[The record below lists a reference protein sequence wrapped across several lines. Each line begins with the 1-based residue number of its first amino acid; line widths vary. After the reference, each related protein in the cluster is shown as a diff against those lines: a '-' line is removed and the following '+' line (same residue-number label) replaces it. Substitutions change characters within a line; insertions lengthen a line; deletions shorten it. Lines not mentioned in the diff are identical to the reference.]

1 MAVKNKQRAPFSLFT
16 SFHFFAS
23 QWKKTETLS
32 RSIIRSASTA
42 LFPFWG
48 SFHTSH
54 IFGHGKRPTGCDDRY
69 LSRTFSITSNQEI
82 ADDGAQTRVDG
93 KVKALKRPISLFEAS
108 SSGLALKVLITLFSH
123 SGTNLKYWHT
133 FLAKLHGRKAPT
145 QCRTCQHA
153 ASVSS
158 ANCKS

>member
-16 SFHFFAS
+16 SFHFFLLLNGKN
-23 QWKKTETLS
+23 WKLKS
-32 RSIIRSASTA
+32 VNHSISINS
-42 LFPFWG
+42 LVPILG

-108 SSGLALKVLITLFSH
+108 SSGIALKVLITLFSH

-145 QCRTCQHA
+145 QCRTCQTC
-153 ASVSS
+153 SERFER
-158 ANCKS
+158 